1 MSATTTTATREGG
14 GTFVPRRSGD
24 RRSRGGVPGGPSV
37 VALGGGYG
45 LSASLRAARRYAGE
59 VTGIV
64 SVADDGGSSGRL
76 RRAFGIPAP
85 GDLRRCLVAVAS
97 EGNVWADAFEHRF
110 DGAELD
116 GHPVGNIILAGLTET
131 LGSFGAAI
139 DECLRLLGSV
149 GRVVPATVEP
159 VILKAVFRDP
169 ESPQGHNTVEGEV
182 EVGRTSNLMS
192 IAVVP
197 ENPTVPDEAL
207 AAIARADQ
215 LVLGPGSL
223 FTSVLAVL
231 AVPSIRDA
239 VQLAQG
245 QRIYVANLGEQHP
258 ETTGFDVA
266 DHVAA
271 LSLHGIE
278 VDTVLVDPEGLPL
291 GDVPGH
297 RIVTHPLAGVHRLHD
312 PGLLAVAL
320 QSLWAGLQPA

>member
-1 MSATTTTATREGG
+1 MT
-14 GTFVPRRSGD
+14 
-24 RRSRGGVPGGPSV
+24 GPSV

-59 VTGIV
+59 VTGVV

-85 GDLRRCLVAVAS
+85 GDLRRCLVAVAA
-97 EGNVWADAFEHRF
+97 EGNVWAEAFEHRF
-110 DGAELD
+110 DGSDLD
-116 GHPVGNIILAGLTET
+116 GHPVGNIILAGLTDT

-159 VILKAVFRDP
+159 VTLKAVFRDP
-169 ESPQGHNTVEGEV
+169 LSPGGHNFVEGEV

-197 ENPTVPDEAL
+197 ADPTSPPEAL

-231 AVPSIRDA
+231 AVPAINEA
-239 VQLAQG
+239 VAAARG
-245 QRIYVANLGEQHP
+245 RKVYVANLGEQHP

-266 DHVAA
+266 DHLAA
-271 LSLHGIE
+271 LRAHGVE
-278 VDTVLVDPEGLPL
+278 VDVVLTDPDGLAPGDLSVFGATVV
-291 GDVPGH
+291 
-297 RIVTHPLAGVHRLHD
+297 RRPLAEPSIRLHD
-312 PGLLAVAL
+312 PVRLAEAL
-320 QSLWAGLQPA
+320 AQLI

>member
-1 MSATTTTATREGG
+1 MTDPTVSAPRQLDGA
-14 GTFVPRRSGD
+14 FVPRRSGE
-24 RRSRGGVPGGPSV
+24 RRSGTGIPDGPSV

-45 LSASLRAARRYAGE
+45 LSASLRAARRYAGA

-76 RRAFGIPAP
+76 RRAFNIPAP
-85 GDLRRCLVAVAS
+85 GDLRRCLVAVAA
-97 EGNVWADAFEHRF
+97 EGSVWADAFEHRF

-169 ESPQGHNTVEGEV
+169 ESPEGHNTVEGEV

-197 ENPTVPDEAL
+197 ENPTVPEEAL
-207 AAIARADQ
+207 DAIARADQ
-215 LVLGPGSL
+215 LILGPGSL

-231 AVPSIRDA
+231 AVPSIREA
-239 VQLAQG
+239 VGEAPG

-271 LSLHGIE
+271 LRLHGIE

-291 GDVPGH
+291 GDLRGQKVVP
-297 RIVTHPLAGVHRLHD
+297 HPLAGAHRLHD
-312 PGLLAVAL
+312 PGLLALAL
-320 QSLWAGLQPA
+320 QSLWSAREAN

>member
-1 MSATTTTATREGG
+1 MSERRELTVRRPADRRA
-14 GTFVPRRSGD
+14 TFVGI
-24 RRSRGGVPGGPSV
+24 PGGPSV

-45 LSASLRAARRYAGE
+45 LSATLRAARLYAGE

-85 GDLRRCLVAVAS
+85 GDLRRCLVAVAA
-97 EGNVWADAFEHRF
+97 EGNVWAEAFEHRF

-116 GHPVGNIILAGLTET
+116 GHPVGNIILAGLTDT

-159 VILKAVFRDP
+159 VTLKAVFRDP
-169 ESPQGHNTVEGEV
+169 EAPDGHNTVEGEV
-182 EVGRTSNLMS
+182 EVGRTSNLTS

-197 ENPTVPDEAL
+197 DNPTAPAEAL
-207 AAIARADQ
+207 DAIARADQ
-215 LVLGPGSL
+215 LILGPGSL

-231 AVPSIRDA
+231 AVPAIRDA
-239 VQLAQG
+239 VQAATG
-245 QRIYVANLGEQHP
+245 HRIYVANLGEQHP

-271 LSLHGIE
+271 LRRHGID
-278 VDTVLVDPEGLPL
+278 VDTVLVDPDGLPC
-291 GDVPGH
+291 G
-297 RIVTHPLAGVHRLHD
+297 RIIGPNVVARPLAGEHRLHD
-312 PGLLAVAL
+312 PVLVADALRSLAMP
-320 QSLWAGLQPA
+320 SR

>member
-1 MSATTTTATREGG
+1 MT
-14 GTFVPRRSGD
+14 
-24 RRSRGGVPGGPSV
+24 GPSV

-45 LSASLRAARRYAGE
+45 LSASLRAARRYGGE

-85 GDLRRCLVAVAS
+85 GDLRRCLVAVAA
-97 EGNVWADAFEHRF
+97 EGNVWAEAFEHRF

-116 GHPVGNIILAGLTET
+116 GHPVGNIILAGLTDT

-159 VILKAVFRDP
+159 VTLKAMFRDP
-169 ESPQGHNTVEGEV
+169 LSPGGHNVVEGEV
-182 EVGRTSNLMS
+182 EVGQTLNLMS

-197 ENPTVPDEAL
+197 HDPTSPAEAIS
-207 AAIARADQ
+207 AIERADQ

-231 AVPSIRDA
+231 AVPAINEA
-239 VQLAQG
+239 VATAKG
-245 QRIYVANLGEQHP
+245 RKIYVANLGEQHP

-266 DHVAA
+266 DHLVALRA
-271 LSLHGIE
+271 HGVE
-278 VDTVLVDPEGLPL
+278 VDVVLADPGGLAR
-291 GDVPGH
+291 GDLSAFHAEVVN
-297 RIVTHPLAGVHRLHD
+297 RPLATTSGRLHD
-312 PGLLAVAL
+312 PLRLAEAL
-320 QSLWAGLQPA
+320 AELV

>member
-1 MSATTTTATREGG
+1 MSDQVAPQARENDGA
-14 GTFVPRRSGD
+14 FVPRRSGD

-85 GDLRRCLVAVAS
+85 GDLRRCLVAVAA
-97 EGNVWADAFEHRF
+97 EGSVWAEAFEHRF

-116 GHPVGNIILAGLTET
+116 GHPVGNILLAGLTET

-197 ENPTVPDEAL
+197 ENPTAPAEAL
-207 AAIARADQ
+207 DAIARADQ
-215 LVLGPGSL
+215 LILGPGSL

-239 VQLAQG
+239 VQVAPG
-245 QRIYVANLGEQHP
+245 ERIYVANLGEQHP

-271 LSLHGIE
+271 LRLHGITI
-278 VDTVLVDPEGLPL
+278 DTVLVDPEGLPL
-291 GDVPGH
+291 GDVNGH
-297 RIVTHPLAGVHRLHD
+297 RIETHPLAGAHRLHD
-312 PGLLAVAL
+312 SGLLAEAL
-320 QSLWAGLQPA
+320 QLLWARRQHR

>member
-1 MSATTTTATREGG
+1 MS
-14 GTFVPRRSGD
+14 
-24 RRSRGGVPGGPSV
+24 GPSV

-59 VTGIV
+59 VTGVV

-85 GDLRRCLVAVAS
+85 GDLRRCLVAVAAD
-97 EGNVWADAFEHRF
+97 GNVWAEAFEHRF

-116 GHPVGNIILAGLTET
+116 GHPVGNIILAGLTDT

-159 VILKAVFRDP
+159 VTLKAVFRDP
-169 ESPQGHNTVEGEV
+169 LSPGGHNIVEGEV
-182 EVGRTSNLMS
+182 EVGKTLNLMS

-197 ENPTVPDEAL
+197 ADPTSPPEAL

-215 LVLGPGSL
+215 LILGPGSL

-231 AVPSIRDA
+231 AVPAINEA
-239 VQLAQG
+239 VAAARG
-245 QRIYVANLGEQHP
+245 RKVYVANLGEQHP

-266 DHVAA
+266 DHLAA
-271 LSLHGIE
+271 L
-278 VDTVLVDPEGLPL
+278 
-291 GDVPGH
+291 
-297 RIVTHPLAGVHRLHD
+297 
-312 PGLLAVAL
+312 
-320 QSLWAGLQPA
+320 Q

>member
-1 MSATTTTATREGG
+1 MS
-14 GTFVPRRSGD
+14 
-24 RRSRGGVPGGPSV
+24 GPSV

-59 VTGIV
+59 VTGVV

-85 GDLRRCLVAVAS
+85 GDLRRCLVAVAAD
-97 EGNVWADAFEHRF
+97 GNVWAEAFEHRF

-116 GHPVGNIILAGLTET
+116 GHPVGNIILAGLTDT

-159 VILKAVFRDP
+159 VTLKAVFRDP
-169 ESPQGHNTVEGEV
+169 LSPGGHNIVEGEV
-182 EVGRTSNLMS
+182 EVGKTLNLMS

-197 ENPTVPDEAL
+197 ADPTSPPEAL

-215 LVLGPGSL
+215 LILGPGSL

-231 AVPSIRDA
+231 AVPAINEA
-239 VQLAQG
+239 VAAARG
-245 QRIYVANLGEQHP
+245 RKVYVANLGEQHP

-266 DHVAA
+266 DHHGA
-271 LSLHGIE
+271 LRAHGVE
-278 VDTVLVDPEGLPL
+278 VDVVLTDPDGL
-291 GDVPGH
+291 VPGDL
-297 RIVTHPLAGVHRLHD
+297 REFGATVVRRSLAEPSVRLHD
-312 PGLLAVAL
+312 PVRLAEAL
-320 QSLWAGLQPA
+320 AELF

>member
-1 MSATTTTATREGG
+1 MSDPVTNSLRDDGMFVTRRAGN
-14 GTFVPRRSGD
+14 
-24 RRSRGGVPGGPSV
+24 RRSRTAFPDGPSV

-85 GDLRRCLVAVAS
+85 GDLRRCLVAVAA
-97 EGNVWADAFEHRF
+97 EGNVWAEAFEHRF

-116 GHPVGNIILAGLTET
+116 GHPVGNIVLAGLTET

-169 ESPQGHNTVEGEV
+169 ESPEGHNTVEGEV

-207 AAIARADQ
+207 DAISRADQ
-215 LVLGPGSL
+215 LILGPGSL

-231 AVPSIRDA
+231 AVPSICDA
-239 VQLAQG
+239 VRLARG

-271 LSLHGIE
+271 LRLHGIE
-278 VDTVLVDPEGLPL
+278 VDTVLVDPQGLPL
-291 GDVPGH
+291 GDLHGCQVE
-297 RIVTHPLAGVHRLHD
+297 THPLAGADRLHD
-312 PGLLAVAL
+312 PALLADAL
-320 QSLWAGLQPA
+320 RLIWAGSQPR

>member
-1 MSATTTTATREGG
+1 MT
-14 GTFVPRRSGD
+14 
-24 RRSRGGVPGGPSV
+24 GPSV

-85 GDLRRCLVAVAS
+85 GDLRRCLVAVAA
-97 EGNVWADAFEHRF
+97 EGNVWAEAFEHRF

-116 GHPVGNIILAGLTET
+116 GHPVGNIILAGLTDT

-159 VILKAVFRDP
+159 VTLKAVFRDP
-169 ESPQGHNTVEGEV
+169 LSPGGHNVVEGEV
-182 EVGRTSNLMS
+182 EVGQTLNLMS

-197 ENPTVPDEAL
+197 PDPTPPTEAID
-207 AAIARADQ
+207 AIGRADQ
-215 LVLGPGSL
+215 LILGPGSL

-231 AVPSIRDA
+231 AVPAINGA
-239 VQLAQG
+239 VAKAKG
-245 QRIYVANLGEQHP
+245 RKIYVANLGEQHP

-266 DHVAA
+266 DHLVALRA
-271 LSLHGIE
+271 HGVE
-278 VDTVLVDPEGLPL
+278 VDVVLSDPGGLRS
-291 GDVPGH
+291 GDLSAFGAELVH
-297 RIVTHPLAGVHRLHD
+297 RPLATPSGRLHD
-312 PGLLAVAL
+312 PLRLAEAL
-320 QSLWAGLQPA
+320 AELAELI